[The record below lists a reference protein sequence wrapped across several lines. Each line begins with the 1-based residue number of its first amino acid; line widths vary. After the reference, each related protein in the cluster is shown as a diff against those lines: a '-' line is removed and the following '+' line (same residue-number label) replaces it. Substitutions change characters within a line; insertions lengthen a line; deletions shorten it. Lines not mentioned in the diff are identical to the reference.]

1 MRSQM
6 IQFKNVM
13 RNYNKTFNV
22 DAVILGYGAHL
33 HDIDQRV
40 NSFLANF
47 ILCVCAASFLITI
60 AFLLSIVN
68 STALLIYFSLVFL
81 FSTSIIKLVYCAIE
95 FQNINPFLFIFN
107 SVMSMILVT
116 SSMSVILLKLR
127 TQFLQNRNIKQALA
141 SVLDQIYSQI
151 QTNFMIVVTSWLLFL
166 SDVEIV
172 NQFGYI
178 LFFNGII
185 MTLFVVPFGFV
196 SLFCLYS
203 HIGLWPYKKLVA
215 LGE

>member
-33 HDIDQRV
+33 HDIDQRI

-81 FSTSIIKLVYCAIE
+81 FSTSIIKLVYCVIE

-127 TQFLQNRNIKQALA
+127 TQFLQNRNIKLALA

-151 QTNFMIVVTSWLLFL
+151 QTNFMIVVSSWLLFL